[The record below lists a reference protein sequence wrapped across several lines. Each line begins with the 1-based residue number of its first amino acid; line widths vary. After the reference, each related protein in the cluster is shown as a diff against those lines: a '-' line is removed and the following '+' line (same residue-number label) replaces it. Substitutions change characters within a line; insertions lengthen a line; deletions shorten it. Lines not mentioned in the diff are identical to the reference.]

1 MLGEQWWR
9 TVSDAAQIWIA
20 APQVISL
27 RSARVLA
34 DGFASR
40 ADTRR
45 ELVRMVQEKTAAAGE
60 SAAAVALQVWKANWE
75 LALMPV
81 RLWWGMLGG
90 AARRAPIIPAGGL
103 LPVAPVAAPK
113 QLAAAA
119 SRIVQ
124 SGLTPVRR
132 RVTANA
138 KRLRGRK
145 PSR

>member
-9 TVSDAAQIWIA
+9 TVTDAAQIWSA

-27 RSARVLA
+27 RSARVFA

-45 ELVRMVQEKTAAAGE
+45 ELERMVQEKIAAAGE
-60 SAAAVALQVWKANWE
+60 SAAAVALQVWRMNWE
-75 LALMPV
+75 LALTPL
-81 RLWWGMLGG
+81 RLWWGMAG
-90 AARRAPIIPAGGL
+90 AGARRASFMTAGGL
-103 LPVAPVAAPK
+103 LPVAPVTAPK
-113 QLAAAA
+113 QLAVAA

-124 SGLTPVRR
+124 SGLAPVRR

-138 KRLRGRK
+138 KRLRRRK
-145 PSR
+145 PR

>member
-1 MLGEQWWR
+1 MFSDQWLR
-9 TVSDAAQIWIA
+9 TAYGAAQIWIS
-20 APQVISL
+20 APQVIAL

-34 DGFASR
+34 EGFAPR

-45 ELVRMVQEKTAAAGE
+45 ELARMVQEKIAAGRE
-60 SAAAVALQVWKANWE
+60 SAAAMTLEAWRMNWE
-75 LALMPV
+75 LALMPL
-81 RLWWGMLGG
+81 RLWWGIWLGV
-90 AARRAPIIPAGGL
+90 ARWAPFAPARGP
-103 LPVAPVAAPK
+103 LPVAAVPK

-138 KRLRGRK
+138 KRLRRRK
-145 PSR
+145 PR